1 MRKKRN
7 AAKKAGS
14 GPGRAGP
21 AETRAVRRKAPTAVE
36 IRKKFLDE
44 INRLLESGK
53 ARLASADLKRILI
66 GAIPYIIIFYIIEKE
81 AWLYRHC
88 TGNSMIQKLMN
99 LFLYF
104 SLAFRDPL
112 PSFNPRDICIGI
124 AGTAGFWLFVWYRKK
139 NAKKFRQGEEYGSAR
154 WGAYY
159 QL

>member
-14 GPGRAGP
+14 SLGRAGP
-21 AETRAVRRKAPTAVE
+21 TEKKNAGRRSPAAEV
-36 IRKKFLDE
+36 RKKFLDE
-44 INRLLESGK
+44 AQSLLDAGK
-53 ARLASADLKRILI
+53 EQLASINLKKLLI

-104 SLAFRDPL
+104 SLAFQNPL
-112 PSFNPRDICIGI
+112 LSFYPWDIGVGI
-124 AGTAGFWLFVWYRKK
+124 AGAAGFWLFVWYRKK

-154 WGAYY
+154 WSA
-159 QL
+159 